1 MTYDDWLEQPF
12 QEAEARLEAIEIRTE
27 ELLSDEWDTKNIDV
41 FVAAIECGALDA
53 YRSDIASAINNSL
66 ATTALLGE
74 LVWFA
79 VNDYCRIQAETQAT
93 NEIDQRKKS

>member
-27 ELLSDEWDTKNIDV
+27 ELMSDKWDVNNIDV
-41 FVAAIECGALDA
+41 FVAAVECGALDK
-53 YRSDIASAINNSL
+53 YRSEIANAINNKL
-66 ATTALLGE
+66 GTTALLGE

-79 VNDYCRIQAETQAT
+79 VNDYCREQAETQAT
-93 NEIDQRKKS
+93 NEIDKRK